1 EAARGVTPAELRKRS
16 GVPGAAAF
24 LQKNYYGWFF
34 RVGRG
39 RYTLTAAGTAALIEY
54 AAIAEISAGKL

>member
-1 EAARGVTPAELRKRS
+1 AELRKRS